1 MHPAAYPPR
10 SGRFGRPSARG
21 SGKTRDVPS
30 PLQRPDG
37 GAMIRKVS
45 NVFGAAV
52 AFLDRSRRLSWTD
65 PLLLAGRGGGIYAL
79 VRMAHQWGG
88 VLRPAV
94 EIDLSLGALPGYALL
109 SLSRGLAAYVLS
121 LLFTLVYGYWAA
133 RDRMAERVLIPA
145 LDILQSIPVLGFMPG
160 LVLGLVGL
168 FPHSNVGLELAS
180 VIMIFTGQAW
190 NMTFS
195 FYHSLRSIPRDLTE
209 VGTLNRFTWWQ
220 RFRWVELPF
229 SAIGLVWNSMMSMAG
244 GWFFLMVSEA
254 FVLGDKDFRLPGL
267 GSYMSVAVARG
278 DGRAMAWA
286 VVTMTLMIVALD
298 QLLWRPVVVWA
309 QKFRVEESGQAEAMG
324 SWFLDLLRRSRL
336 LAWTSAVIERLLR
349 TADRG
354 PAPAAEPAVAAPPA
368 EGAPRRRGPA
378 AAISLA
384 LFVALVGV
392 LAWGA
397 VDLVRLLAHV
407 PGGTWAGIS
416 AAAGLTLSRVLL
428 ATALGTLWTLP
439 AGLAIGLSPRLS
451 RVLQPAVQVV
461 ASFPAPMLFPAAVA
475 VLAALG
481 VGLDA
486 GSVLLM
492 LLGTQWYVLFNVI
505 AGATAI
511 PADLR
516 EAARIY
522 RLGTWQRFRQVYFP
536 AVFPYL
542 VTGWVTAAGGAWNAS
557 IVSEYMSFRGR
568 TLVANGLGA
577 RISEAAAAGDFALL
591 AAAITVM
598 AAMVALFN
606 RFVWRRLHALGE
618 ERFSLSR

>member
-1 MHPAAYPPR
+1 MHLGVPVPT
-10 SGRFGRPSARG
+10 
-21 SGKTRDVPS
+21 GK
-30 PLQRPDG
+30 LDG
-37 GAMIRKVS
+37 GAVIRRVS

-52 AFLDRSRRLSWTD
+52 AFLDRSRRLAWTD
-65 PLLLAGRGGGIYAL
+65 LALVAGLGGGIYGLIHLA
-79 VRMAHQWGG
+79 REWSGA
-88 VLRPAV
+88 LRPAV
-94 EIDLSLGALPGYALL
+94 EIDLSLAALPRYALL

-160 LVLGLVGL
+160 VVLGLVGL

-195 FYHSLRSIPRDLTE
+195 FYYSLRSLPRDLTE
-209 VGTLNRFTWWQ
+209 VATLNRFGWWQ

-229 SAIGLVWNSMMSMAG
+229 ATIGLVWNSMMSMAG

-254 FVLGDKDFRLPGL
+254 FILGDKDFRLPGL

-278 DGRAMAWA
+278 DGRAMLGA
-286 VVTMTLMIVALD
+286 VLAMTLMIVALD

-309 QKFRVEESGQAEAMG
+309 QKFRVEESGQTAAME
-324 SWFLDLLRRSRL
+324 SWFLDLLHRSRILSWVSGL
-336 LAWTSAVIERLLR
+336 LDRLGR
-349 TADRG
+349 NRRPRPPRPREVAPDQPRWRG
-354 PAPAAEPAVAAPPA
+354 PAGAV
-368 EGAPRRRGPA
+368 
-378 AAISLA
+378 SL
-384 LFVALVGV
+384 LVFGGLILG

-397 VDLVRLLAHV
+397 IDLVRLLRHLRA
-407 PGGTWAGIS
+407 GTWAGIS
-416 AAAGLTLSRVLL
+416 AAALLTLGRVLL
-428 ATALGTLWTLP
+428 STALGTLWTVP

-451 RVLQPAVQVV
+451 RVLQPVVQVV
-461 ASFPAPMLFPAAVA
+461 ASFPAPMLFPAVVA
-475 VLAALG
+475 VLTGLG
-481 VGLDA
+481 VGLGA

-492 LLGTQWYVLFNVI
+492 LLGTQWYILFNVI

-522 RLGTWQRFRQVYFP
+522 RVGTWQRFRELYLP
-536 AVFPYL
+536 SVFPYL

-557 IVSEYMSFRGR
+557 IVSEYMSFRGQVL
-568 TLVANGLGA
+568 TTEGLGA
-577 RISEAAAAGDFALL
+577 RISQAASSGEFAVL
-591 AAAITVM
+591 AASITVM

-606 RFVWRRLHALGE
+606 RLVWRRLHAVAE
-618 ERFSLSR
+618 ARYSLSR